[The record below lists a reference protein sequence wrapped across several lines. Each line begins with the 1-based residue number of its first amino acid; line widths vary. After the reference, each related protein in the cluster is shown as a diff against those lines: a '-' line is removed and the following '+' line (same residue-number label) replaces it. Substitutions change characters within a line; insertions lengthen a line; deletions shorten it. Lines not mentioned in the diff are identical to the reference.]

1 MSQHD
6 PIVALRH
13 MLDHARE
20 AVELAQGRSR
30 ADLGADRLLQLALTR
45 LVEIVGEAAG
55 RVPGELQS
63 RHPALPW
70 REAIGARNR
79 LIHGYDF
86 VDLDI
91 LWEIVATDLPRLIPQ
106 VEQVLKLEAPE

>member
-1 MSQHD
+1 M
-6 PIVALRH
+6 
-13 MLDHARE
+13 
-20 AVELAQGRSR
+20 
-30 ADLGADRLLQLALTR
+30 
-45 LVEIVGEAAG
+45 EIVGEAAS
-55 RVPGELQS
+55 RVPAEAQD
-63 RHPALPW
+63 RHSALPW

-106 VEQVLKLEAPE
+106 IEQMLKLEAPE

>member
-6 PIVALRH
+6 PFVALRH

-20 AVELAQGRSR
+20 AVQLARGRSR
-30 ADLGADRLLQLALTR
+30 TDLDADRLLQLALAR
-45 LVEIVGEAAG
+45 LVEIVGEAAS
-55 RVPGELQS
+55 RVPAELQG
-63 RHPALPW
+63 RHPGLPW
-70 REAIGARNR
+70 REAVGARSR

-91 LWEIVATDLPRLIPQ
+91 LWEIVATDLPKLIPQ
-106 VEQVLKLEAPE
+106 IEEVLTLETFR